1 MNIFELFAK
10 ITLDT
15 SGYEKGLKDSESK
28 MKSVGSAIG
37 GGLKTAAKVGAVAI
51 GAVAAATTAMTAKV
65 VKSTGEVAEYGD
77 NIDKMSQKMGLTA
90 ESYQE
95 WEAVMQHSG
104 TSMSAMKASM
114 KTLANAAQSNSD
126 AFKQL
131 GISQEEIANMSQE
144 ELFEKTITALQ
155 SVENDTQRTYLA
167 GKTLGRGATELGAL
181 LNTSAEDTQKMRD
194 RVHELGGVMSNDAV
208 KAAAAYQDSLQDM
221 TTAIDG
227 AKRGF
232 LSELM
237 PAITTVMDG
246 LSDLFSGNGGIELIT
261 KGIGDLVQSISSKIP
276 NAIKAG
282 QQIMESLS
290 QVFLDNLPTL
300 ADFGVDIVLNMA
312 DRILNSAPKLA
323 TVAFQIIQ
331 SLISGIMEKLPE
343 LLDTAIRILDTIAS
357 GITSNVGGLVKSA
370 VLIISQLAQMLI
382 ARIPDLVQVALKL
395 IKGLATGLLKA
406 LPELLKQIPVII
418 NGLVNAL
425 LESIPMIIDA
435 GVELLTSLADGLPE
449 IIEKL
454 VQIAPEIVEN
464 IAESFIKNAPK
475 LAIAGVKLFSAL
487 IKNMPKII
495 FLLSTAPIR
504 IIASLVKAFISGD
517 VQLATAGFKL
527 LKNLFKNIPSVISY
541 GREKVKQILDS
552 VKDRIMSFS
561 LVQAGVNLIKG
572 LWSGIVQAKDW
583 LFGKVEDFGNG
594 LVKKVK
600 DIFKIKSPSRVF
612 AAIGKFLALGLG
624 EGWEDAFPNVQNG
637 IEDDL
642 SFDVGQAV
650 SDIKA
655 SVSATTTD
663 GGMYTLTDMYHMMS
677 RILESI
683 EMAGMNTVS
692 AIENT
697 DTSIVLND
705 RELGRAVRKAYA

>member
-1 MNIFELFAK
+1 MNVFELFAK
-10 ITLDT
+10 ISLDT

-28 MKSVGSAIG
+28 MKTVGSAIG
-37 GGLKTAAKVGAVAI
+37 GGLSKAAKIGAAAI
-51 GAVAAATTAMTAKV
+51 GAVATATTAMTAKV

-90 ESYQE
+90 EAYQE

-114 KTLANAAQSNSD
+114 KTLANAAQTNSD

-155 SVENDTQRTYLA
+155 NVENDTQRTYLA

-232 LSELM
+232 LSGLM

-261 KGIGDLVQSISSKIP
+261 KGIGDLVQNISSKIP

-343 LLDTAIRILDTIAS
+343 LLDTAIRILDTIVS
-357 GITSNVGGLVKSA
+357 GITSNLGGLVKCA
-370 VLIISQLAQMLI
+370 VLIISRLAQMLI
-382 ARIPDLVQVALKL
+382 ARIPDLAQVSLEL
-395 IKGLATGLLKA
+395 IKGLA
-406 LPELLKQIPVII
+406 
-418 NGLVNAL
+418 NGLIKSLPALAREIPKIVNGIIDAL
-425 LESIPMIIDA
+425 LEMIPDIINA
-435 GVELLTSLADGLPE
+435 GIELLTSLADGLPN
-449 IIEKL
+449 IINNV
-454 VQIAPEIVEN
+454 VQMIPEIVEHLVD
-464 IAESFIKNAPK
+464 ALIKNAPK
-475 LAIAGVKLFSAL
+475 IAE
-487 IKNMPKII
+487 
-495 FLLSTAPIR
+495 
-504 IIASLVKAFISGD
+504 
-517 VQLATAGFKL
+517 AGFKL
-527 LKNLFKNIPSVISY
+527 IIAIIKNLPKMILQINMAGLKIVGSLVETLY
-541 GREKVKQILDS
+541 KQIPKLASAGLKLLKSLWDNLPEIIRTGKEN
-552 VKDRIMSFS
+552 VTQIWHGIKDKISGFS

-572 LWSGIVQAKDW
+572 LWDGIVATKDW
-583 LFGKVEDFGNG
+583 LFDKVGDLGKG
-594 LVKKVK
+594 LVNKVK
-600 DIFKIKSPSRVF
+600 DVFKIKSPSRVF
-612 AAIGKFLALGLG
+612 AEIGKFLALGLG
-624 EGWEDAFPNVQNG
+624 EGWEDAFPDVQNG

-642 SFDVGQAV
+642 AFDVGQAV
-650 SDIKA
+650 SDIEA
-655 SVSATTTD
+655 SVSTTGTD
-663 GGMYTLTDMYHMMS
+663 GGMYTLSDVYHMMS

-683 EMAGMNTVS
+683 ETSGMNTVS

-705 RELGRAVRKAYA
+705 REFGRAVRKVYA

>member
-1 MNIFELFAK
+1 MNVFELFAK
-10 ITLDT
+10 ISLDT

-37 GGLKTAAKVGAVAI
+37 GGLKTAAKVGTVAI
-51 GAVAAATTAMTAKV
+51 GAVATATTAMTAKV

-90 ESYQE
+90 EAYQE

-114 KTLANAAQSNSD
+114 KTLANAAQSNSE

-144 ELFEKTITALQ
+144 ELFEATITALQ
-155 SVENDTQRTYLA
+155 NVENTTERTYLA

-261 KGIGDLVQSISSKIP
+261 KGIGDLVQNISSKIP

-312 DRILNSAPKLA
+312 DRILNSAPQLV

-331 SLISGIMEKLPE
+331 SLISGIMAKLPE
-343 LLDTAIRILDTIAS
+343 LLDTAIQILDTIVS
-357 GITSNVGGLVKSA
+357 GITSNIGSLATSA

-382 ARIPDLVQVALKL
+382 ARIPELVQVALEL
-395 IKGLATGLLKA
+395 ITGLADGLLKA
-406 LPELLKQIPVII
+406 LPELVKQIPIII
-418 NGLVNAL
+418 NALVNAL

-435 GVELLTSLADGLPE
+435 GVELLTSLVEDLPA
-449 IIEKL
+449 IIDSLIEAIPLIITNLIDAL
-454 VQIAPEIVEN
+454 V
-464 IAESFIKNAPK
+464 KNAPK
-475 LAIAGVKLFSAL
+475 LAEAGFKLFTAL
-487 IKNMPKII
+487 VSNMPKITI
-495 FLLSTAPIR
+495 TIL
-504 IIASLVKAFISGD
+504 KAIP
-517 VQLATAGFKL
+517 KL
-527 LKNLFKNIPSVISY
+527 LTSIVTALLNGVPKLISTGKQLLGSMFKKLPEILGKAKDGMKNIMNTIIDVITDNPLT
-541 GREKVKQILDS
+541 E
-552 VKDRIMSFS
+552 
-561 LVQAGVNLIKG
+561 AGKNLIKG
-572 LWSGIVQAKDW
+572 LWNGIASMKDW
-583 LFGKVEDFGNG
+583 LFDLVASFGKG
-594 LVKKVK
+594 LINKVK
-600 DIFKIKSPSRVF
+600 NVFKIKSPSRVF
-612 AAIGKFLALGLG
+612 AEIGKFLALGLG
-624 EGWEDAFPNVQNG
+624 DGWEDTFPNVQNG

-642 SFDVGQAV
+642 AFDVGQAV
-650 SDIKA
+650 SDIEA
-655 SVSATTTD
+655 SVRTTGTD
-663 GGMYTLTDMYHMMS
+663 GELYTLSDVYSMMN

-683 EMAGMNTVS
+683 ETSGMNTVS

-705 RELGRAVRKAYA
+705 REFGRAVRKAYA